1 MPEEMPADYSNV
13 RRSYYERR
21 CETAVKA
28 LEKRWFDARWFS
40 TIDRAVEAVLELIP
54 PGSKVG
60 AGGSVTLW
68 ESGLLDMLEERGD
81 ELFYHRP
88 PMDFEESMAVRKEAI
103 ICPFYLCSS
112 NAVTMEGELLNTD
125 GMGNRVSGMIF
136 GPATVVVI
144 AGANKLV
151 ADREAAFTRIRE
163 VAAPA
168 NAIRYGLDLPCV
180 KQGRCVDC
188 REQANICRVTTI
200 ISRKPLMTDLK
211 VFLVAEPLGF

>member
-1 MPEEMPADYSNV
+1 MPEKMPRDYSQV
-13 RRSYYERR
+13 RSSYYERR

-28 LEKRWFDARWFS
+28 LNKRWFDARWFS

-54 PGSKVG
+54 VGSKVG
-60 AGGSVTLW
+60 AGGSVTIW
-68 ESGLLDMLEERGD
+68 ESGLLDMLAERGD
-81 ELFYHRP
+81 SLFYHRP
-88 PMDFEESMAVRKEAI
+88 DMEFEESMAVRKEAI
-103 ICPFYLCSS
+103 TCPYFLSSS
-112 NAVTMEGELLNTD
+112 NAITMEGELLNTD
-125 GMGNRVSGMIF
+125 GMGNRVAGMIF
-136 GPATVVVI
+136 GPSTVIVI

-151 ADREAAFTRIRE
+151 ANRDEAIARIRD

-188 REQANICRVTTI
+188 REPANICRVTTI
-200 ISRKPLMTDLK
+200 ISREPILTDLK